1 MPLHNTQLHNA
12 QLLQELEE
20 LLRDMPPAATLGG
33 FVDENLQWFGRARAI
48 VSQWNPITG
57 AIFGNNVEIYFTSGH
72 GSDQAYIAI
81 MTVLY
86 QVRADLKMKTGGP
99 TSVAVPGARPLE
111 FYDAVRRLLE
121 TALTDILFVDPY
133 IGADFV
139 SRYLPHVRAGVTV
152 RLLTRKYLDK
162 VVPSVEMLA
171 RQQGLSVE
179 IRKSVSHD
187 RYVFIDRRECYHS
200 SASFQDGGKSNP
212 ALLSQVMDV
221 FPDTQR
227 IYESEWTG
235 AEVVRAP

>member
-1 MPLHNTQLHNA
+1 MDNV
-12 QLLQELEE
+12 QLLEALEE

-33 FVDENLQWFGRARAI
+33 YVDENLQWFGRARAI
-48 VSQWNPITG
+48 VSQWNAITG
-57 AIFGNNVEIYFTSGH
+57 VVFGNNVENYFSG
-72 GSDQAYIAI
+72 GYGTDTAYIAI

-99 TSVAVPGARPLE
+99 TSIAVPGRRPHE
-111 FYDAVRRLLE
+111 YYDSVRRLLE
-121 TALTDILFVDPY
+121 TAITDILFVDPY

-162 VVPSVEMLA
+162 VVPSVDMLVLQ
-171 RQQGLSVE
+171 QQGLSVE
-179 IRKSVSHD
+179 VRKSISHD
-187 RYVFIDRRECYHS
+187 RYIFIDRKECYHS
-200 SASFQDGGKSNP
+200 SASFQDGGKSSA

-227 IYESEWTG
+227 IYESEW
-235 AEVVRAP
+235 AAAKVSRPP